1 MKHKNNLA
9 RLLEFDNSFIKSFTD
24 YYFVGV
30 DEVGRGSLAGP
41 VIACAFTW
49 RSKEIVSNL
58 SNKKNSFIVK
68 LNDSKQLN
76 SFSREKIHRS
86 LIRLGIFGLGYASVK
101 EIEMLNILNAS
112 FLAMKRAFEN
122 LVLSLN
128 ADKNKANKG
137 KMEPYLLIDGNKFN
151 PYINCRQSSVIAGD
165 AKSSL
170 IASASIIAKVYRDNL
185 MKKISA
191 LKKLSRYGWSTNVGY
206 ATAFHRMA
214 IKKHGLTPFHR
225 KLFVRKIVAF

>member
-1 MKHKNNLA
+1 MKHKNNLT
-9 RLLEFDNSFIKSFTD
+9 RLLEFDNLFIKSFTD
-24 YYFVGV
+24 YYFIGV

-58 SNKKNSFIVK
+58 SSKKNSFIVK

-76 SFSREKIHRS
+76 SFSRGKIYCS
-86 LIRLGIFGLGYASVK
+86 LIKLGIFGLGYASVK

-122 LVLSLN
+122 LVLNLN
-128 ADKNKANKG
+128 ADKNKA

-191 LKKLSRYGWSTNVGY
+191 LKKLRRYGWNTNVGY
-206 ATAFHRMA
+206 ATAFHRRA

-225 KLFVRKIVAF
+225 KLFVRKILAY